1 MADQLSQAQ
10 IAECQDC
17 FSLFDKDNDGQIT
30 TKELGTV
37 MRALNLNPTEKE
49 LRELVDEAGVK
60 TVDFPLFLTFM
71 AKKMKD
77 KDTEEDVKDAFRVFD
92 KEGSG
97 YISAQELRHVM
108 INLGEKL
115 TDAELDE
122 VMAEIDVKDGKIFY
136 EQFVKTL
143 MS

>member
-1 MADQLSQAQ
+1 
-10 IAECQDC
+10 
-17 FSLFDKDNDGQIT
+17 
-30 TKELGTV
+30 

-49 LRELVDEAGVK
+49 LRDMVDEAGVK

-77 KDTEEDVKDAFRVFD
+77 VDTEEDVKEAFRVFD
-92 KEGSG
+92 KEGTG
-97 YISAQELRHVM
+97 FISAAELRHVM

-122 VMAEIDVKDGKIFY
+122 LMQEIEVKDGRIKY
-136 EQFVKTL
+136 EEFVKTL